1 MNTRQNTPEQTLAAR
16 NALLADPR
24 RLSAE
29 VEITLRHDPALQ
41 QFRQQLLDRD
51 AQVAQAF
58 DEVVPPTGL
67 AERIILGT
75 RYRRRSRWMAG
86 VAASVLVAVLAV
98 FMLRPPPQPQSA
110 LAVAMIDYVIEF
122 KYELDDDGTVA
133 PDIVE
138 ASLAALGVQYRDLG
152 YRVRHLANCVVAG
165 RVGRHLVMNTPA
177 GIVSFMILPDLGGE
191 LSVRQKLGKAQFH
204 AVFVPQPRTAYGA
217 IAEQSVSVAEL
228 ERLMSKIFVPLQKQT

>member
-1 MNTRQNTPEQTLAAR
+1 MNTRQNTPEQTRAAR

-24 RLSAE
+24 RLSSE
-29 VEITLRHDPALQ
+29 VEVTIRHDPALQ
-41 QFRQQLLDRD
+41 QLRQQLLDSD

-58 DEVVPPTGL
+58 DEAVPPPGL

-98 FMLRPPPQPQSA
+98 FMLRPPPQSA
-110 LAVAMIDYVIEF
+110 LAMAMLDHVIEF

-138 ASLAALGVQYRDLG
+138 ASLASLGVQYRDVG

-165 RVGRHLVMNTPA
+165 RVGRHLVMNTPS
-177 GIVSFMILPDLGGE
+177 GIVSFMILPDIGGE
-191 LSVRQKLGKAQFH
+191 LSARQKLGKAQFH

-217 IAEQSVSVAEL
+217 IAEQSVSAAEL
-228 ERLMSKIFVPLQKQT
+228 ELLMSKIFVRLQKQT

>member
-1 MNTRQNTPEQTLAAR
+1 MNTRQNTPEQTRAAR

-24 RLSAE
+24 RLSSE
-29 VEITLRHDPALQ
+29 VEVTIRHDPALQ

-58 DEVVPPTGL
+58 DEAIPPLGL

-98 FMLRPPPQPQSA
+98 FMLRPPPQSA
-110 LAVAMIDYVIEF
+110 LAMAMIDHVIEF

-138 ASLAALGVQYRDLG
+138 ASLAALGVQYRDVG

-165 RVGRHLVMNTPA
+165 RVGRHLVMNTPS

-217 IAEQSVSVAEL
+217 IAEQSVSAAEL
-228 ERLMSKIFVPLQKQT
+228 ELLMSKIFVQLQKQT